1 MKSKQE
7 LRLEYKTKRCQLS
20 LERETALNERLLSQ
34 FTKLDLSRVEF
45 LHIFLPVGKYHEP
58 NTYLIINYIQAFF
71 PQIKIVVSRSNF
83 DDYSMQH
90 FILDEHTRFETNN
103 WGIPEPSSGI
113 KVASS
118 LIDMIIVPL
127 LIFDLFG
134 YRVGYGKGFYDRFFS
149 SCKVGVQRVGLS
161 FFNPIDVIA
170 DKNEYDVQLTKAITP
185 DHIYHFFD
193 KK

>member
-20 LERETALNERLLSQ
+20 VETETTLNERLLSQ
-34 FTKLDLSRVEF
+34 FTKLDLSEVEF
-45 LHIFLPVGKYHEP
+45 LHIFIPIGKYHEP
-58 NTYLIINYIQAFF
+58 NTYLIINYIQESF

-83 DDYSMQH
+83 EDYSMQH
-90 FILDEHTRFETNN
+90 FILDEHTLFETNN
-103 WGIPEPSSGI
+103 WGIPEPVSGI
-113 KVASS
+113 KVNSS

-127 LIFDLFG
+127 LIFDLLG

-149 SCKVGVQRVGLS
+149 SCKVDVQRVGLS
-161 FFNPIDVIA
+161 FFHPIDVIA
-170 DKNEYDVQLTKAITP
+170 DKNEYDVQLTQAITP

-193 KK
+193 K

>member
-20 LERETALNERLLSQ
+20 LEEETALNEQLLSR
-34 FTKLDLSRVEF
+34 FTKLDLSGVEF
-45 LHIFLPVGKYHEP
+45 LHIFIPIGKYHEP
-58 NTYLIINYIQAFF
+58 NTYLIINYVQEFF

-90 FILDEHTRFETNN
+90 FILDEHTLFETNS
-103 WGIPEPSSGI
+103 WGIPEPISGI

-118 LIDMIIVPL
+118 VIDMIIVPL

-134 YRVGYGKGFYDRFFS
+134 YRVGYGKGLYDRFFS

-193 KK
+193 DK